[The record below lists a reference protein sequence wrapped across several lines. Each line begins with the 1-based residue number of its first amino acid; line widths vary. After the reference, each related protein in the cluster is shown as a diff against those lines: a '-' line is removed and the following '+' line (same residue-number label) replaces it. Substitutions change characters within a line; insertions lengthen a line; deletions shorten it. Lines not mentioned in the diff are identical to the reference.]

1 MKKII
6 IANYKMNP
14 LSASQAIKLAEAED
28 WPEVFMAP
36 PPVFLLEVKK
46 VLKRA
51 GLAAQDV
58 SALSDSVGPA
68 TGELSAAML
77 KKLGVRLVL
86 IGHSERRALGET
98 NEEISKKIKAVSAA
112 GLKAVLC
119 VGEPLNIRQK
129 GLSAVKKFLAGQ
141 LKPVLSGKTETKNLY
156 IAYEPIW
163 AIGTGK
169 ACGAAAAAE
178 IAAYLSSLAGAPVL
192 YGGSVSAENAREFLS
207 RPELSGLLVG
217 GLSLKP
223 KEFKKII
230 LDARV

>member
-14 LSASQAIKLAEAED
+14 LSASQAVKLAEAED
-28 WPEVFMAP
+28 WPEVFVAP
-36 PPVFLLEVKK
+36 PAVFLPEVKK
-46 VLKRA
+46 VLQRA

-68 TGELSAAML
+68 TGELSAPML

-119 VGEPLNIRQK
+119 VGEPLSVRQK

-141 LKPVLSGKTETKNLY
+141 LKPALSGKTEAKNLY

-178 IAAYLSSLAGAPVL
+178 IAAYLSSLVGVPVL
-192 YGGSVSAENAREFLS
+192 YGGSVSAENAREFLY